1 MQNSVTLMVLG
12 ISSNEE
18 PKDAHMGKDG
28 FTALLGAGTEYNGK
42 LNFKGT
48 VRIDGTFIG
57 EIVSEGRLIVGK
69 GATIHGKVQVGELL
83 VNGSIHAQVVAT
95 KIIILH
101 KEAEVLGSVTT
112 PRLEMEEG
120 AVLQGTLDMHKDETS
135 GITATLPLEQKPQD
149 FTAESLEQ

>member
-1 MQNSVTLMVLG
+1 
-12 ISSNEE
+12 
-18 PKDAHMGKDG
+18 MGKDG

-48 VRIDGTFIG
+48 VRIDGAFIG

-83 VNGSIHAQVVAT
+83 VNGSVHAQVEAT

-101 KEAEVLGSVTT
+101 KEAEVFGSVTT

-120 AVLQGTLDMHKDETS
+120 AILQGTLDMNKDGS
-135 GITATLPLEQKPQD
+135 ASLTATLPLEQEPQD
-149 FTAESLEQ
+149 FIAKSIEQ